1 MKADNIQRNFGIS
14 HYMKLANLQ
23 AHMKLKSQS
32 NKLTLS
38 YLWWV
43 LEPLLFVFM
52 FYVVFE
58 YLLNR
63 GGEDYFSFLII
74 GKIIFLWFSK
84 TVISASKGLIENK
97 SIIIQRDIPKWI
109 FPMVNILESYYKTAV
124 SFLVL
129 FLILWFNGLPPTKY
143 YIHLIIL
150 TFIMSFLISS
160 LGYLGSLLVAFSR
173 DFMNLIRIGMT
184 GMMFM
189 SGVFWDIREIQDENI
204 RDLIL
209 LYNPLALI
217 IDAYRGVLMYQSEP
231 NYMLMLPSLLV
242 SITLISLCL
251 WFLSKYNNSVSRAL
265 FS

>member
-1 MKADNIQRNFGIS
+1 MKTDNLQRNFGIS

-23 AHMKLKSQS
+23 AKMKLKSQS

-74 GKIIFLWFSK
+74 GKVIYLWFSK

-97 SIIIQRDIPKWI
+97 SIINQCDIPKWI
-109 FPMVNILESYYKTAV
+109 FPIVNILESYYKTTV

-129 FLILWFNGLPPTKY
+129 FLILWLNDIPPTKY
-143 YIHLIIL
+143 YIHLIPL
-150 TFIMSFLISS
+150 TLLLSLFITA
-160 LGYLGSLLVAFSR
+160 LGYLGALLVAFSR

-189 SGVFWDIREIQDENI
+189 SGVFWDIRSIQDENV

-217 IDAYRGVLMYQSEP
+217 IDAYREVLMYQSEP
-231 NYMLMLPSLLV
+231 NYILMLPSFLV
-242 SITLISLCL
+242 SIILISLCL
-251 WFLSKYNNSVSRAL
+251 RFLVKYNNNVSRAL